1 MEKMVQ
7 SIMGRL
13 SKAGK
18 PILVSFL
25 NVFVLL
31 IFSYVLNNQPL
42 FTGEDLNQYAW
53 MEFLK
58 NKMGLSE
65 QVDYSDALFVNV
77 SYDKQLIEKKDEFGM
92 PVGNIDITDRT
103 KLLALLNILES
114 TNQYRYIIL
123 DVRFEKGLDSEMDSA
138 LFSKIKNMKRIV
150 VANHL
155 DVELADSC
163 LSAKA
168 AISDYA
174 STIVATNFARY
185 KFLHGKQ
192 PSLPLFAYKDLT
204 GKTITKHGL
213 IYSCGGSLCYN
224 SLFLKFPYNG
234 FSEYGGNGEKSY
246 YNMGSD
252 LLSNYSGQDLSTLAK
267 NKLVFIG
274 DMVEDVHDTYAGLK
288 PGTVITYHALRSLL
302 LGEHMVSYTLL
313 FFLSIVFFFISLSL
327 FKEGVIIKRI
337 PFVRKSH
344 SKLLHFF
351 LPLIGYTFVLFVIV
365 VVLNLLF
372 NVTIS
377 IIVPSI
383 YFTIQKTILN
393 FKRTKI

>member
-1 MEKMVQ
+1 MYKLSHTMEKMVQ

-58 NKMGLSE
+58 NKIGLSE

-103 KLLALLNILES
+103 KLLALLNILDS
-114 TNQYRYIIL
+114 TNLYRYIIL
-123 DVRFEKGLDSEMDSA
+123 DIRFEKGLDSEMDSA

-168 AISDYA
+168 AINDYA

-192 PSLPLFAYKDLT
+192 PSLPLFA
-204 GKTITKHGL
+204 
-213 IYSCGGSLCYN
+213 
-224 SLFLKFPYNG
+224 
-234 FSEYGGNGEKSY
+234 
-246 YNMGSD
+246 
-252 LLSNYSGQDLSTLAK
+252 
-267 NKLVFIG
+267 
-274 DMVEDVHDTYAGLK
+274 
-288 PGTVITYHALRSLL
+288 
-302 LGEHMVSYTLL
+302 
-313 FFLSIVFFFISLSL
+313 
-327 FKEGVIIKRI
+327 
-337 PFVRKSH
+337 
-344 SKLLHFF
+344 
-351 LPLIGYTFVLFVIV
+351 
-365 VVLNLLF
+365 
-372 NVTIS
+372 
-377 IIVPSI
+377 
-383 YFTIQKTILN
+383 
-393 FKRTKI
+393 

>member
-7 SIMGRL
+7 SIMGRQ

-65 QVDYSDALFVNV
+65 QVDYSDSLFINV

-103 KLLALLNILES
+103 KLLALLNILDS

-155 DVELADSC
+155 DVELAD
-163 LSAKA
+163 
-168 AISDYA
+168 
-174 STIVATNFARY
+174 
-185 KFLHGKQ
+185 
-192 PSLPLFAYKDLT
+192 
-204 GKTITKHGL
+204 
-213 IYSCGGSLCYN
+213 
-224 SLFLKFPYNG
+224 
-234 FSEYGGNGEKSY
+234 
-246 YNMGSD
+246 
-252 LLSNYSGQDLSTLAK
+252 
-267 NKLVFIG
+267 
-274 DMVEDVHDTYAGLK
+274 
-288 PGTVITYHALRSLL
+288 
-302 LGEHMVSYTLL
+302 
-313 FFLSIVFFFISLSL
+313 
-327 FKEGVIIKRI
+327 
-337 PFVRKSH
+337 
-344 SKLLHFF
+344 
-351 LPLIGYTFVLFVIV
+351 
-365 VVLNLLF
+365 
-372 NVTIS
+372 
-377 IIVPSI
+377 
-383 YFTIQKTILN
+383 
-393 FKRTKI
+393 

>member
-18 PILVSFL
+18 PILVSLL

-103 KLLALLNILES
+103 KLLALLNILDS

-123 DVRFEKGLDSEMDSA
+123 DVRFEKGLDSEADSA
-138 LFSKIKNMKRIV
+138 LFAKIKNMKRIV

-185 KFLHGKQ
+185 KFLHAKQ
-192 PSLPLFAYKDLT
+192 PSLPLFAYNDLT
-204 GKTITKHGL
+204 GRTITKHGL
-213 IYSCGGSLCYN
+213 LYSCDRSLCYN

-234 FSEYGGNGEKSY
+234 FSEYSRNGEKSY
-246 YNMGSD
+246 YNMGCD
-252 LLSNYSGQDLSTLAK
+252 LLANYSGQDLSTLAK

-274 DMVEDVHDTYAGLK
+274 DMVEDVHDTYSGLK

-313 FFLSIVFFFISLSL
+313 FFLAIIFFFISFSL
-327 FKEGVIIKRI
+327 FKEGSIIERI

-351 LPLIGYTFVLFVIV
+351 LPLIGYTFVLSVIV